1 MTVPFASARPRAA
14 AHKPLAHAARLWWL
28 HLLVLAGALLALG
41 GCAGGVGSTSNTAQ
55 PVTESD
61 EPEARKRARLRLEL
75 ASGYFEQ
82 GQTTVALDEI
92 KQSLSADPLYGPA
105 YVLRGL
111 VYMRL
116 NDNRLAEDSFQ
127 RALQI
132 NPRDPDALHNYGWF
146 ACQLGRHAQ
155 AIEFFTRALASPV
168 YGGQAKTYMAKGVCQ
183 TRMGQLA
190 EAEGSFARSY
200 ELDAANPITAY
211 NLSALLFRRG
221 EDTRAQFYI
230 RRLNNSEMSNAETLW
245 LGIRVERR
253 LGNTE
258 ALQQL
263 AQQLGRRYPQSR
275 EWALYQ
281 RGAFHE

>member
-1 MTVPFASARPRAA
+1 MTAPLTSVQTQASAS
-14 AHKPLAHAARLWWL
+14 HHALRIVLWSGLCWL
-28 HLLVLAGALLALG
+28 LLAGALLSLS
-41 GCAGGVGSTSNTAQ
+41 GCAGGVSATSNTAQ

-92 KQSLSADPLYGPA
+92 KQSLAADPVYGPA

-146 ACQLGRHAQ
+146 SCQLGRHAQ
-155 AIEFFTRALASPV
+155 AIEFFARALASPV

-200 ELDAANPITAY
+200 ELDAANPITGY
-211 NLSALLFRRG
+211 NLAALLFQRG
-221 EDTRAQFYI
+221 DDTRAQFYI
-230 RRLNNSEMSNAETLW
+230 RRLNNSDVANAETLW

>member
-1 MTVPFASARPRAA
+1 MTAPLTLVQPQASASLPALRIA
-14 AHKPLAHAARLWWL
+14 LWGGLCWL
-28 HLLVLAGALLALG
+28 LLAGALLSLS
-41 GCAGGVGSTSNTAQ
+41 GCVGGVSATSNTAQ

-92 KQSLSADPLYGPA
+92 KQSLAADPVYGPA

-132 NPRDPDALHNYGWF
+132 NPLDPDALHNYGWF
-146 ACQLGRHAQ
+146 SCQLGRHAQ

-200 ELDAANPITAY
+200 ELDAANPITGY
-211 NLSALLFRRG
+211 NLAALLFQRG
-221 EDTRAQFYI
+221 DDTRAQFYI
-230 RRLNNSEMSNAETLW
+230 RRLNNSDMANAETLW